1 MNNLFAQS
9 HSHWVRY
16 DRYEIKTGK
25 DGKRYITPENTAKPD
40 VYNPLKESS
49 EMVLEALNVGMLMM
63 NRSPEDEVEK
73 AILAFVT
80 HYGLLGLMTALPTT
94 PSFMDYEAVYLPK
107 NHFIKEESMAT
118 EDYLA
123 LFYPFDKL
131 DVVKKG
137 VESSWNVLLIIGCSL
152 YAVWYF
158 KQRSN
163 YKHRRQMEKFE
174 QEKEREIYHAKI
186 DFFTNVAHEIRT
198 PLTLIKG
205 PLENIILK
213 KKVDAETREDLN
225 IMKQNTER
233 LLNLTNQLLDF
244 RKTESQ
250 GFRLNF
256 AKCNITEVLKETHLR
271 FTSLAKQK
279 GLEFTLQLPETDF
292 YAHVNQEA
300 FTKIISNLL
309 NNAVKYSEHYIHVSL
324 EVTEGD
330 ESNVF
335 RIRTVNDGV
344 IIPREMREE
353 IFQPFVRFNER
364 EDGKVTTGTGIGLAL
379 SRSLAELHQGTLAMG
394 EEENSNTFCL
404 TLPIVQD
411 MTITLTPETKA
422 EPEPV
427 SEVPVEVEQG
437 EKKDNRPTVLVVED
451 NPDMR
456 AFVVRQLSKEYA
468 VLSAVNGAEA
478 LKMLDG
484 NYVNLVV
491 SDVVMPVMDGFELC
505 KTIKSDL
512 NYSHIPVI
520 LLTAKT
526 NIQSKIEGMELGA
539 DAYIEKPFSVEYLQ
553 ACASNLI
560 QNREKL
566 RRTFAQSPFVAANT
580 MALTKAD
587 EDFIKRLN
595 EVILANLNNPE
606 FSMDD
611 IADSLN
617 MSRSNFYRKIK
628 GVLDLSPNEYLR
640 LERLKKA
647 AQLLKE
653 GEGRVTEICY
663 MVGFNSP
670 SYFAKCF
677 QKQFG
682 VLPKDFVD

>member
-1 MNNLFAQS
+1 MVTYSNLWYGDYTFRVKAANS
-9 HSHWVRY
+9 DGVWNEKEVALIVRILPPFY
-16 DRYEIKTGK
+16 LTIWAYC
-25 DGKRYITPENTAKPD
+25 
-40 VYNPLKESS
+40 VY
-49 EMVLEALNVGMLMM
+49 
-63 NRSPEDEVEK
+63 
-73 AILAFVT
+73 
-80 HYGLLGLMTALPTT
+80 
-94 PSFMDYEAVYLPK
+94 
-107 NHFIKEESMAT
+107 
-118 EDYLA
+118 
-123 LFYPFDKL
+123 
-131 DVVKKG
+131 
-137 VESSWNVLLIIGCSL
+137 VLLIIGCSL
-152 YAVWYF
+152 YAIWYF
-158 KQRSN
+158 KQRSS
-163 YKHRRQMEKFE
+163 YRHRRQMEKFE

-225 IMKQNTER
+225 VMKQNTER

-279 GLEFTLQLPETDF
+279 GLEFTLQLPEADF

-309 NNAVKYSEHYIHVSL
+309 NNAVKYSEHYIHVFL
-324 EVTEGD
+324 EVTEGG
-330 ESNVF
+330 ENKVF
-335 RIRTVNDGV
+335 CIRTVNDGV

-353 IFQPFVRFNER
+353 IFQPFVRFNEGD
-364 EDGKVTTGTGIGLAL
+364 DGKVTTGTGIGLAL

-394 EEENSNTFCL
+394 KEEDSNTFCL

-411 MTITLTPETKA
+411 MTITLTPETEM
-422 EPEPV
+422 EPETVNEPT
-427 SEVPVEVEQG
+427 VEVEQG
-437 EKKDNRPTVLVVED
+437 EIKDNRPTVLVVED
-451 NPDMR
+451 NPDML

-468 VLSAVNGAEA
+468 VLSAANGAEA

-595 EVILANLNNPE
+595 EVILTNLNNPE

-647 AQLLKE
+647 AQLLKQ

>member
-1 MNNLFAQS
+1 MKASNSDGVWNENEVSLI
-9 HSHWVRY
+9 VRILPPFY
-16 DRYEIKTGK
+16 LTIWAYC
-25 DGKRYITPENTAKPD
+25 
-40 VYNPLKESS
+40 VY
-49 EMVLEALNVGMLMM
+49 
-63 NRSPEDEVEK
+63 
-73 AILAFVT
+73 
-80 HYGLLGLMTALPTT
+80 
-94 PSFMDYEAVYLPK
+94 
-107 NHFIKEESMAT
+107 
-118 EDYLA
+118 
-123 LFYPFDKL
+123 
-131 DVVKKG
+131 
-137 VESSWNVLLIIGCSL
+137 VLLIIGCSL

-292 YAHVNQEA
+292 YAHVNKEA